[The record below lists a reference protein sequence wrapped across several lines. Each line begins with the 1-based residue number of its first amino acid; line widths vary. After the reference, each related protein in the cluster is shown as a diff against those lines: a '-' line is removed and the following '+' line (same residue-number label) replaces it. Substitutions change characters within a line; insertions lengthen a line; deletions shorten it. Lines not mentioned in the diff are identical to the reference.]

1 MSSRFGDQ
9 IFRAD
14 SARASVMD
22 WINHKNRTCA
32 TPVLVPD
39 QKFAWL
45 VARTCRNLP
54 GVHLRVPTS
63 SKLACLWK
71 SMNSHATSIK

>member
-45 VARTCRNLP
+45 VSPVATYQAF
-54 GVHLRVPTS
+54 TS
-63 SKLACLWK
+63 EFPNRPSWLVYV
-71 SMNSHATSIK
+71 SR